1 MPVLCLSTE
10 KAKVPPARP
19 GAEKPSHL
27 INPPGSNVPRPMAT
41 QYLGGPGIPHPGMRP
56 GTLPPTSHGVPL
68 QPRIPGAA
76 FPPRSFPGASSPRPA
91 DPRIYQPG
99 SQGVSPRLPVPSGDQ
114 RVQASQP
121 GVPLQHQQ
129 NFPERRVPQAPNS
142 PATGPPIRPT
152 IPSQPGVPFSQ
163 MGPRG
168 PAPAEHLIH
177 STPRMSY
184 PVPLTPSFSPGG
196 AQGVQPGGPGGPY
209 QVPHPSG
216 QQPRPQLAPGQVPG
230 PGSAPGL
237 PSYDLAKRM
246 PGTQPSIQQP
256 SPQNWSQGQYP
267 ASSQQQ
273 PGGHPSG
280 ITPQQQFQDPRGPY
294 PTSQPPHISPAGSPQ
309 VFPQQIPTSQM
320 SQPLQPATSQYQPKN
335 WPTQPFHFPKLA
347 QQPMQPQQQFQQIQQ
362 PYQRQQQP
370 PHQLQLQPQPLHPQQ
385 QASVNPQQQQPARP
399 PPQQQHPLHP
409 TQQQPPHSQQQFQ
422 QPQFPPPLQPLK
434 VPPPPSHMQQQFQHG
449 PPSQP
454 QQKPQQPPYFQQQQ
468 HPSQPPQQSQ
478 QPMQQFQQPVQMNPQ
493 FNQPQQQI
501 QHSREPLKP
510 TQVPQPKQQQQQQQQ
525 FQSPLP
531 PQLSYQQQL
540 QPMQP
545 QTTQQQSYKPP
556 MQPQPPSMQKP
567 LPDYQIPGDRLP
579 QQAFQPGKT
588 PPQNAQGS
596 LGPQMPQQISQVP
609 ELPPKGRSQ
618 MSQIPGST
626 SWPHQSS
633 NLSSQP
639 PQMGYPSQKSYAGYS
654 QSQQPSQTSNTS
666 SQLGYPMVPEK
677 KRSQVDPPSSK
688 PPQEGFPSQHL
699 GSLQPAPPSSLQS
712 WGYPKASQPLPS
724 TGASHGNQF
733 SRQDS
738 KEPQR
743 LGGNQMLSPQKS
755 LPYEQRPVDQGW
767 APSAGVQRPPPP
779 NQAAY
784 SPVIARQNSA
794 DYGKDS
800 QYQGQTR
807 GRVGSYP
814 PYTGIVT
821 KPPSSPAGGNPPYSY
836 SAVSVT
842 IPLVQGVRPSPT
854 SLPPS
859 SAYATSYSVS
869 VAQAQLNQQQQMQ
882 QLQTQMLLQQQQLIL
897 QQQELLR
904 QQQQQQHHES
914 DQGHLTQLFQ
924 QMLQQQTKLAEMEQ
938 KLAEHERHEENLK
951 KGLTKTELEE
961 LAPAEKGTEAADN
974 EPQAT
979 TPQSSSGFSASWST
993 GFSDHTHSK
1002 LDIEQVFNDLAK
1014 KQISEISEKGKHAD
1028 GVSDSSKPDVE
1039 TESDIDVSKQDSDT
1053 SELSEKEIVGDKKT
1067 EVKSVS
1073 TDELTK
1079 GDDHG
1084 TAEVINTEPG
1094 SVSLGEET
1102 NDNRNSSSS
1111 TEQKS
1116 EKSEVDSSSSAE
1128 DKPDGESLT
1137 RENISDEDKEK
1148 QRRQQIEEQIQQ
1160 IKELQKNTQPAPPPL
1175 PQKKK
1180 YLYEPGK
1187 MPEAC
1192 ELPLKPPDT
1201 VTAEEPNKPS
1211 LYRQCGHYYD
1221 TQQSRIGQAENN
1233 DCLSEEEYIQK
1244 LSFTVETFDAL
1255 VVNLSQKKEGT
1266 TYSGFIHEWKVGS

>member
-27 INPPGSNVPRPMAT
+27 INPPGSGVPRPMAT

-76 FPPRSFPGASSPRPA
+76 FPPRSFPGANSPRPA
-91 DPRIYQPG
+91 DPRMYQPG
-99 SQGVSPRLPVPSGDQ
+99 SQGVSPRLPVPSGEQ
-114 RVQASQP
+114 RMQVPQP

-129 NFPERRVPQAPNS
+129 NFPEQRVPQAPNS
-142 PATGPPIRPT
+142 PATGPPVRPT

-168 PAPAEHLIH
+168 PVPAEHLIH

-230 PGSAPGL
+230 PGSVPGL

-256 SPQNWSQGQYP
+256 PPQNWPQGQYP
-267 ASSQQQ
+267 ATSQQQ
-273 PGGHPSG
+273 AGGHPSG
-280 ITPQQQFQDPRGPY
+280 ITPQQQFQAPRGPY
-294 PTSQPPHISPAGSPQ
+294 PTSQPPHISPAGAPQ

-370 PHQLQLQPQPLHPQQ
+370 PHQLQLQPQPPHPQQ

-399 PPQQQHPLHP
+399 PPQQQ
-409 TQQQPPHSQQQFQ
+409 QQPPHPQQQFQ
-422 QPQFPPPLQPLK
+422 QPQFPPPLQPQK

-478 QPMQQFQQPVQMNPQ
+478 QPMQQFQQPVQMNRQ

-510 TQVPQPKQQQQQQQQ
+510 TQVPQPKQQQQQQQ
-525 FQSPLP
+525 FQPPLP

-540 QPMQP
+540 QPMQS

-556 MQPQPPSMQKP
+556 LQPQPLSMQKP
-567 LPDYQIPGDRLP
+567 LPDYQIPADRLP

-626 SWPHQSS
+626 SWPHQSA

-677 KRSQVDPPSSK
+677 KRSQADPPSSK
-688 PPQEGFPSQHL
+688 PPQEGFPSQHP
-699 GSLQPAPPSSLQS
+699 GSLHPAPPSSLQS
-712 WGYPKASQPLPS
+712 WGYPQASQPLPS

-743 LGGNQMLSPQKS
+743 LGRNQMLSPQKS

-784 SPVIARQNSA
+784 SPVIGRQNSA

-814 PYTGIVT
+814 PYSGIVT

-842 IPLVQGVRPSPT
+842 LPLVQGVRPSPT

-951 KGLTKTELEE
+951 KELTKMELEE
-961 LAPAEKGTEAADN
+961 LAPAEKGTEAADS

-979 TPQSSSGFSASWST
+979 TPQSFSGFSASWST

-1039 TESDIDVSKQDSDT
+1039 TESDIDVSKQDS
-1053 SELSEKEIVGDKKT
+1053 EIVGDKKT

-1094 SVSLGEET
+1094 SVSLGEEA

-1128 DKPDGESLT
+1128 DKPDGESVK

-1201 VTAEEPNKPS
+1201 VTAEESNKPS

-1233 DCLSEEEYIQK
+1233 DCLSEEEYIQR

>member
-1 MPVLCLSTE
+1 
-10 KAKVPPARP
+10 
-19 GAEKPSHL
+19 
-27 INPPGSNVPRPMAT
+27 
-41 QYLGGPGIPHPGMRP
+41 
-56 GTLPPTSHGVPL
+56 
-68 QPRIPGAA
+68 
-76 FPPRSFPGASSPRPA
+76 
-91 DPRIYQPG
+91 
-99 SQGVSPRLPVPSGDQ
+99 
-114 RVQASQP
+114 
-121 GVPLQHQQ
+121 
-129 NFPERRVPQAPNS
+129 
-142 PATGPPIRPT
+142 
-152 IPSQPGVPFSQ
+152 
-163 MGPRG
+163 
-168 PAPAEHLIH
+168 
-177 STPRMSY
+177 
-184 PVPLTPSFSPGG
+184 
-196 AQGVQPGGPGGPY
+196 
-209 QVPHPSG
+209 
-216 QQPRPQLAPGQVPG
+216 
-230 PGSAPGL
+230 
-237 PSYDLAKRM
+237 
-246 PGTQPSIQQP
+246 
-256 SPQNWSQGQYP
+256 
-267 ASSQQQ
+267 
-273 PGGHPSG
+273 
-280 ITPQQQFQDPRGPY
+280 
-294 PTSQPPHISPAGSPQ
+294 
-309 VFPQQIPTSQM
+309 
-320 SQPLQPATSQYQPKN
+320 
-335 WPTQPFHFPKLA
+335 
-347 QQPMQPQQQFQQIQQ
+347 
-362 PYQRQQQP
+362 
-370 PHQLQLQPQPLHPQQ
+370 
-385 QASVNPQQQQPARP
+385 
-399 PPQQQHPLHP
+399 
-409 TQQQPPHSQQQFQ
+409 
-422 QPQFPPPLQPLK
+422 
-434 VPPPPSHMQQQFQHG
+434 
-449 PPSQP
+449 
-454 QQKPQQPPYFQQQQ
+454 
-468 HPSQPPQQSQ
+468 
-478 QPMQQFQQPVQMNPQ
+478 
-493 FNQPQQQI
+493 
-501 QHSREPLKP
+501 
-510 TQVPQPKQQQQQQQQ
+510 
-525 FQSPLP
+525 
-531 PQLSYQQQL
+531 
-540 QPMQP
+540 
-545 QTTQQQSYKPP
+545 
-556 MQPQPPSMQKP
+556 
-567 LPDYQIPGDRLP
+567 
-579 QQAFQPGKT
+579 
-588 PPQNAQGS
+588 
-596 LGPQMPQQISQVP
+596 
-609 ELPPKGRSQ
+609 
-618 MSQIPGST
+618 
-626 SWPHQSS
+626 
-633 NLSSQP
+633 
-639 PQMGYPSQKSYAGYS
+639 
-654 QSQQPSQTSNTS
+654 
-666 SQLGYPMVPEK
+666 
-677 KRSQVDPPSSK
+677 
-688 PPQEGFPSQHL
+688 
-699 GSLQPAPPSSLQS
+699 
-712 WGYPKASQPLPS
+712 
-724 TGASHGNQF
+724 
-733 SRQDS
+733 
-738 KEPQR
+738 
-743 LGGNQMLSPQKS
+743 MLSPQKS

-767 APSAGVQRPPPP
+767 ASSAGVQRPPPP

-842 IPLVQGVRPSPT
+842 LPLVQGVRPSPT

-951 KGLTKTELEE
+951 KELTKTEREE

-979 TPQSSSGFSASWST
+979 APQSSSGFSASWST

-1039 TESDIDVSKQDSDT
+1039 TESDIDVSKRDSDT

-1128 DKPDGESLT
+1128 DKPDGESLK

-1233 DCLSEEEYIQK
+1233 DCLSEEEYIQR

>member
-27 INPPGSNVPRPMAT
+27 INPPGSGVPRPMAT

-76 FPPRSFPGASSPRPA
+76 FPPRSFPGANSPRPA

-99 SQGVSPRLPVPSGDQ
+99 SQGVSPRLPVPSGEQ
-114 RVQASQP
+114 RMQVPQP

-129 NFPERRVPQAPNS
+129 NFPEQRVPQAPNS
-142 PATGPPIRPT
+142 PATGPPVRPT

-168 PAPAEHLIH
+168 PVPAEHLIH

-256 SPQNWSQGQYP
+256 PPQNWPQGQYP
-267 ASSQQQ
+267 ATSQQQ
-273 PGGHPSG
+273 AGGHPSG
-280 ITPQQQFQDPRGPY
+280 ITPQQQFQAPRGPY

-370 PHQLQLQPQPLHPQQ
+370 PHQLQLQPQPPHPQQ

-399 PPQQQHPLHP
+399 PPQQQ
-409 TQQQPPHSQQQFQ
+409 QQPPHPQQQFQ
-422 QPQFPPPLQPLK
+422 QPQFPPPLQPQK

-478 QPMQQFQQPVQMNPQ
+478 QPMQQFQQAVQMNRQ

-510 TQVPQPKQQQQQQQQ
+510 TQVPQPKQQQQQQQ
-525 FQSPLP
+525 FQPPLP

-556 MQPQPPSMQKP
+556 LQPQPLSMQKP
-567 LPDYQIPGDRLP
+567 LPDYQIPADRLP

-677 KRSQVDPPSSK
+677 KRSQADPPSSK
-688 PPQEGFPSQHL
+688 PPQEGFPSQHP
-699 GSLQPAPPSSLQS
+699 GSLHPAPPSSLQS
-712 WGYPKASQPLPS
+712 WGYPQASQPLPS

-743 LGGNQMLSPQKS
+743 LGRNQMLSPQKS

-842 IPLVQGVRPSPT
+842 LPLVQGVRPSPT

-951 KGLTKTELEE
+951 KELTKMELEE
-961 LAPAEKGTEAADN
+961 LAPAEKGTEAADS

-979 TPQSSSGFSASWST
+979 TPQSFSGFSASWST

-1039 TESDIDVSKQDSDT
+1039 TESDIDVSKQDS
-1053 SELSEKEIVGDKKT
+1053 EIVGDKKT

-1094 SVSLGEET
+1094 SVSLGEEA

-1111 TEQKS
+1111 TEEKS

-1128 DKPDGESLT
+1128 DKPDGESVK

-1201 VTAEEPNKPS
+1201 VSAEEPNKPS

-1233 DCLSEEEYIQK
+1233 DCLSEEEYIQR

>member
-1 MPVLCLSTE
+1 
-10 KAKVPPARP
+10 
-19 GAEKPSHL
+19 
-27 INPPGSNVPRPMAT
+27 MAT

-76 FPPRSFPGASSPRPA
+76 FPPRSFPGANSPRPA

-99 SQGVSPRLPVPSGDQ
+99 SQGVSPRLPVPSGEQ
-114 RVQASQP
+114 RMQVPQP

-129 NFPERRVPQAPNS
+129 NFPEQRVPQAPNS
-142 PATGPPIRPT
+142 PATGPPVRPT

-168 PAPAEHLIH
+168 PVPAEHLIH

-216 QQPRPQLAPGQVPG
+216 QQPRPQLAPGQVLG

-246 PGTQPSIQQP
+246 PVTQPSIQQP
-256 SPQNWSQGQYP
+256 PPQNWPQGQYP
-267 ASSQQQ
+267 ATSQQQ
-273 PGGHPSG
+273 AGGHPSG
-280 ITPQQQFQDPRGPY
+280 ITTQQQFQAPRGPY

-370 PHQLQLQPQPLHPQQ
+370 PHQLQLQPQPPHPQQ

-399 PPQQQHPLHP
+399 PPQQQ
-409 TQQQPPHSQQQFQ
+409 QQPPHPQQQFQ
-422 QPQFPPPLQPLK
+422 QPQFPPPLQPQK

-478 QPMQQFQQPVQMNPQ
+478 QPMQQFQQPVQMNRQ

-510 TQVPQPKQQQQQQQQ
+510 TQVPQPKQQQQQQQ
-525 FQSPLP
+525 FQPPLP

-556 MQPQPPSMQKP
+556 LQPQPLSMQKP
-567 LPDYQIPGDRLP
+567 LPDYQIPADRLP

-677 KRSQVDPPSSK
+677 KRSQADPPSSK
-688 PPQEGFPSQHL
+688 PPQEGFPSQHP

-712 WGYPKASQPLPS
+712 WGYPQASQPLPS

-743 LGGNQMLSPQKS
+743 LGRNQMLSPQKS

-814 PYTGIVT
+814 PYSGIVT

-842 IPLVQGVRPSPT
+842 LPLVQGVRPSPT

-951 KGLTKTELEE
+951 KELTKMELEE
-961 LAPAEKGTEAADN
+961 LAPAEKGTEAADS

-979 TPQSSSGFSASWST
+979 TPQSFSGFSASWST

-1039 TESDIDVSKQDSDT
+1039 TESDIDVSKQDS
-1053 SELSEKEIVGDKKT
+1053 EIVGDKKT

-1094 SVSLGEET
+1094 SVSLGEEA

-1128 DKPDGESLT
+1128 DKPDGESVK

-1233 DCLSEEEYIQK
+1233 DCLSEEEYIQR

>member
-27 INPPGSNVPRPMAT
+27 INPPGSGVPRPMAT

-76 FPPRSFPGASSPRPA
+76 FPPRSFPGANSPRPA

-99 SQGVSPRLPVPSGDQ
+99 SQGVSPRLPVPSGEQ
-114 RVQASQP
+114 RMQVPQP

-129 NFPERRVPQAPNS
+129 NFPEQRVPQAPNS
-142 PATGPPIRPT
+142 PAAGPPVRPT

-168 PAPAEHLIH
+168 PVPAEHLIH

-256 SPQNWSQGQYP
+256 PPQNWPQGQYP
-267 ASSQQQ
+267 ATSQQQ
-273 PGGHPSG
+273 AGGHPSG
-280 ITPQQQFQDPRGPY
+280 ITTQQQFQAPRGPY

-370 PHQLQLQPQPLHPQQ
+370 PHQLQLQPQPPHPQQ
-385 QASVNPQQQQPARP
+385 QASINPQQQQPARP
-399 PPQQQHPLHP
+399 PPQQQ
-409 TQQQPPHSQQQFQ
+409 QQPPHPQQQFQ
-422 QPQFPPPLQPLK
+422 QPQFPPPLQPQK

-478 QPMQQFQQPVQMNPQ
+478 QPMQQFQQAVQMNRQ

-510 TQVPQPKQQQQQQQQ
+510 TQVPQPKQQQQQQQ
-525 FQSPLP
+525 FQPPLP

-556 MQPQPPSMQKP
+556 LQPQPLSMQKP
-567 LPDYQIPGDRLP
+567 LPDYQIPADRLP

-677 KRSQVDPPSSK
+677 KRSQADPPSSK
-688 PPQEGFPSQHL
+688 PPQEGFPSQHP

-712 WGYPKASQPLPS
+712 WGYPQASQPLPS

-743 LGGNQMLSPQKS
+743 LGRNQMLSPQKS

-779 NQAAY
+779 NQSAY

-842 IPLVQGVRPSPT
+842 LPLVQGVRPSPT

-924 QMLQQQTKLAEMEQ
+924 RMLQQQTKLAEMEQ

-951 KGLTKTELEE
+951 KELTKTELEE
-961 LAPAEKGTEAADN
+961 LAPVEKGTEAADN

-993 GFSDHTHSK
+993 GFSGHTHSK

-1039 TESDIDVSKQDSDT
+1039 TESDINVSKQDSDT

-1094 SVSLGEET
+1094 SVSLGEEA

-1111 TEQKS
+1111 TEEKS

-1128 DKPDGESLT
+1128 DKPDGESVK

-1201 VTAEEPNKPS
+1201 VSAEEPNKPS

-1233 DCLSEEEYIQK
+1233 DCLSEEEYIQR